1 MLEME
6 ISDAEMVELLIDS
19 LNNLEGSPLN
29 MTTVAELDRILKT
42 LNQYVTLVKI
52 DSKGRLGTV
61 DIDMIINE
69 VKNFLYYTMR

>member
-61 DIDMIINE
+61 DIDMTINE